1 MKSPDFER
9 FLVLISQEIHR
20 ALAPTGTLRAGIN
33 LSNFLLVS
41 GRDVDGAP
49 VGVSPDLARH
59 IARILDVPCQ
69 FVTFDTPG
77 ELADAAADDL
87 WDIGNIAHEPDRALL
102 IDFSQPYVLIDAHF
116 LVQSSSHL
124 IRNEEIDQK
133 GISIAAFDRS
143 AYELWLK
150 DNLQHASLVA
160 TNSIQHSHDLF
171 MRGEVDVL
179 ASLKPRLL
187 KDLDIDHHR
196 LIEPRFTAIKQAVG
210 IKKTDP
216 AVLRFLNNLISTFI
230 QEGFIAASLSAHGV
244 ADKLTIPELTKTQIE

>member
-41 GRDVDGAP
+41 GRNADGTPA
-49 VGVSPDLARH
+49 GVSPDLARH
-59 IARILDVPCQ
+59 IARVLDVPCQ

-87 WDIGNIAHEPDRALL
+87 WDIGNIAHEPDRTLL

-116 LVQSSSHL
+116 LVRSGSKL
-124 IRNEEIDQK
+124 TRNDEIDQK
-133 GISIAAFDRS
+133 GISIAAFYRS

-150 DNLQHASLVA
+150 DNLQHASLIA
-160 TNSIQHSHDLF
+160 ANSIQHSHDLF

-179 ASLKPRLL
+179 ASLKPRLQ
-187 KDLDIDHHR
+187 KDLDTDQHR

-216 AVLRFLNNLISTFI
+216 GVLQFLNNLIATFI
-230 QEGFIAASLSAHGV
+230 HNGFIAASLKAHGV
-244 ADKLTIPELTKTQIE
+244 ADKLSIPEPTVSNIG

>member
-1 MKSPDFER
+1 M
-9 FLVLISQEIHR
+9 ISREIHR

-41 GRDVDGAP
+41 GRNADGTPA
-49 VGVSPDLARH
+49 GVSPDLARH
-59 IARILDVPCQ
+59 IARAIDVPCQ

-116 LVQSSSHL
+116 LVRSSSNL
-124 IRNEEIDQK
+124 TRNDEIDQK

-150 DNLQHASLVA
+150 DNLQHANLIA

-171 MRGEVDVL
+171 MLGEVDVL
-179 ASLKPRLL
+179 ASLKPRLQ
-187 KDLDIDHHR
+187 KDLDTDQHR

-216 AVLRFLNNLISTFI
+216 AVLQFLNNLIATLI
-230 QEGFIAASLSAHGV
+230 QNGFMAALLKAHGV
-244 ADKLTIPELTKTQIE
+244 SDKLSVPEPTFPQIG

>member
-1 MKSPDFER
+1 MKNPDFER

-41 GRDVDGAP
+41 GRNADGTPA
-49 VGVSPDLARH
+49 GVSPDLARH
-59 IARILDVPCQ
+59 IARVLDVPCQ

-116 LVQSSSHL
+116 LVQSGSNL
-124 IRNEEIDQK
+124 TRNDEIDQK
-133 GISIAAFDRS
+133 GIRIAAFNRS

-150 DNLQHASLVA
+150 DNLKHASLIA
-160 TNSIQHSHDLF
+160 ANSIQHSHDLF

-179 ASLKPRLL
+179 ASLKPRLQ
-187 KDLDIDHHR
+187 KDLDTDQHR

-216 AVLRFLNNLISTFI
+216 GVLQFLNNLIATFI
-230 QEGFIAASLSAHGV
+230 HNGFIAASLKAHGV
-244 ADKLTIPELTKTQIE
+244 ADKLSIPEPTFSKIG

>member
-41 GRDVDGAP
+41 GRNADGTPA
-49 VGVSPDLARH
+49 GVSPDLARH
-59 IARILDVPCQ
+59 IARVLDVHCQ

-116 LVQSSSHL
+116 LVRSGSNL
-124 IRNEEIDQK
+124 TRNDEIDQK

-150 DNLQHASLVA
+150 DNLQHAKLIA
-160 TNSIQHSHDLF
+160 ANSIQHSHDLF

-179 ASLKPRLL
+179 ASLKPRLQ
-187 KDLDIDHHR
+187 KDLDTDLHR

-210 IKKTDP
+210 IKKTDLG
-216 AVLRFLNNLISTFI
+216 VLQFLNNLIATFI
-230 QEGFIAASLSAHGV
+230 HNGFIAASLKAHGV
-244 ADKLTIPELTKTQIE
+244 ADKLSIPEPTFSEFG

>member
-1 MKSPDFER
+1 M
-9 FLVLISQEIHR
+9 ISQEIR
-20 ALAPTGTLRAGIN
+20 KALAPTGTLRAGIN

-41 GRDVDGAP
+41 GRDIDGAP
-49 VGVSPDLARH
+49 AGVSPDLARH
-59 IARILDVPCQ
+59 IAGILNVPCQ

-87 WDIGNIAHEPDRALL
+87 WDIGNIAHEPDRTLL
-102 IDFSQPYVLIDAHF
+102 IEFSQPYVLIDAHF
-116 LVQSSSHL
+116 LVQSSSNL
-124 IRNEEIDQK
+124 TRNEEIDRK

-150 DNLQHASLVA
+150 NTLQHASLVA

-187 KDLDIDHHR
+187 KDLDTDHHR

-216 AVLRFLNNLISTFI
+216 TVIQFLNNVIATTI
-230 QEGFIAASLSAHGV
+230 REGFIAESLQAHGV
-244 ADKLTIPELTKTQIE
+244 ADKLAIPEITKAPD

>member
-1 MKSPDFER
+1 M
-9 FLVLISQEIHR
+9 ISREIHR

-41 GRDVDGAP
+41 GRNADGTPA
-49 VGVSPDLARH
+49 GVSPDLARH
-59 IARILDVPCQ
+59 IAKVLDVPCQ

-124 IRNEEIDQK
+124 TRNEEIDQK

-160 TNSIQHSHDLF
+160 ANSIQHSHDLF
-171 MRGEVDVL
+171 VRGDVDVL
-179 ASLKPRLL
+179 ASLKPRLQE
-187 KDLDIDHHR
+187 DLDTDLHR

-216 AVLRFLNNLISTFI
+216 AVLQFLNNLISTLI
-230 QEGFIAASLSAHGV
+230 QKGYIAASLKAHGV
-244 ADKLTIPELTKTQIE
+244 ANKLSVPEPTSFQIG